1 MSTSRVLY
9 RLAAAALAGLV
20 VAATGFAAPAFA
32 ADSVDVS
39 LNSVTSNAT
48 AGSRPDGFSVS
59 FRNNTNDAFNV
70 KVVFGVKLTG
80 LTAAQVRI
88 VRAPV
93 TELPHSESGGQIVFT
108 DPATLAFLPRGSRNV
123 NYSIQF
129 LGGAP
134 SGRASLAVEAVR
146 DNTPAGGDNKTINVK
161 GSSVVPTKS
170 PTAAP
175 TTSSPAPTSTGTDVG
190 AGGTGA
196 PPTFAALPTKEN
208 ALAGVDSTGVPFGLY
223 VVGVLL
229 LGVGGVILWLL
240 FRQRPARVDAGFPT
254 GDYDVVPPNL
264 GYPAGRAPMS
274 GLNPTAQLPN
284 LRADTVPSPIVANPT
299 VAGRHSAAA
308 DAAIAPPSD
317 PWASQA
323 GTPGDAAHAIK
334 DPPV

>member
-20 VAATGFAAPAFA
+20 IAATGFAAPAFA
-32 ADSVDVS
+32 ADTVDVS
-39 LNSVTSNAT
+39 LSSVTSNAT
-48 AGSRPDGFSVS
+48 AGSRPDGFAVN

-70 KVVFGVKLTG
+70 KVVFGVKLAG

-93 TELPHSESGGQIVFT
+93 TELPHSESGGQVVFT
-108 DPATLAFLPRGSRNV
+108 DPATLAFLPRGSRSV

-129 LGGAP
+129 LNGAP
-134 SGRASLAVEAVR
+134 SGRATLTAEAVR
-146 DNTPAGGDNKTINVK
+146 DNAPAGSDNKTINVK
-161 GSSVVPTKS
+161 GSSVTVTKS

-175 TTSSPAPTSTGTDVG
+175 TTSVPTPTSTDVG
-190 AGGTGA
+190 AGIGGTA
-196 PPTFAALPTKEN
+196 AAPTFTLPAKEN

-223 VVGVLL
+223 IMGALL

-240 FRQRPARVDAGFPT
+240 FRQRPATADAGFPT
-254 GDYDVVPPNL
+254 SDYDVVPPNL

-274 GLNPTAQLPN
+274 GLHPTTQLPN

-299 VAGRHSAAA
+299 VVGQVGRHSATA
-308 DAAIAPPSD
+308 DAGIAPPSD

-323 GTPGDAAHAIK
+323 GDATHTVK